1 MTSLL
6 LIRHAA
12 HDVLGKRILGRTSGV
27 HLNKAGRQQAEQL
40 ADRLSVLPIDAV
52 FSSPLERAR
61 ESAEPLACRLDLPVN
76 IADEFN
82 ELDMG
87 DWTNRTLVEMN
98 SSPEWQNW
106 NTFRS
111 NTAPPNGE
119 WMLDVQARAIRKIA
133 DLRRQFH
140 CVAIFSH
147 ADVIRGALTYFLGMH
162 LDLVFRIE
170 IDPGSINLIQLHDR
184 SVIVRVINA
193 VPIENV
199 LKPPF
204 S

>member
-6 LIRHAA
+6 LVRHAI
-12 HDVLGKRILGRTSGV
+12 HDMLGQRILGRTSGV

-40 ADRLSVLPIDAV
+40 ADTLSVLPIDAV
-52 FSSPLERAR
+52 YSSPLERAR

-76 IADEFN
+76 VADEFN

-87 DWTNRTLVEMN
+87 DWTNRTLLEVN
-98 SSPEWQNW
+98 PSPEWQNW

-119 WMLDVQARAIRKIA
+119 WMLDVQARVIRKIA
-133 DLRRQFH
+133 DLRRQFQ
-140 CVAIFSH
+140 CVAIFTH
-147 ADVIRGALTYFLGMH
+147 ADVIRAALIYFLGMH
-162 LDLVFRIE
+162 LDLLFRIE
-170 IDPGSINLIQLHDR
+170 IDPGSINLIQLHDA
-184 SVIVRVINA
+184 SVMVRVINGL
-193 VPIENV
+193 PIENM
-199 LKPPF
+199 LKPLF